1 MSGSAPSRLILGLH
15 GGGTGQTHIEHER
28 VEAVLGAKGVDLGQ
42 RRLIAD

>member
-15 GGGTGQTHIEHER
+15 GGTGQTHIEHER